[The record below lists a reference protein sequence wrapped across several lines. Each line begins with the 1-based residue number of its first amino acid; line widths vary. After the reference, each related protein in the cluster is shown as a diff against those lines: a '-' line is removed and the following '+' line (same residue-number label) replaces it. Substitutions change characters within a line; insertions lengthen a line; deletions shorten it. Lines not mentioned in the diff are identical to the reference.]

1 MLQFRQTKT
10 NQEISKVKW
19 VDFRPTGS
27 ITHGSPIEFYISGTG
42 DDYMDLKRTR
52 LYLKI
57 QVANSDG
64 SHLGIDDR
72 VGPINLMLHS
82 MFSQVDV
89 SLQNIQVG
97 NGVGSN
103 YSYKAYLDT
112 LINQGNATKK
122 SLLQAQGYFKDRA
135 GMMDESDPIN
145 GGNSGLAERFTM
157 VWNATSAVICDL
169 EGPLMSDLC
178 QQDLPLPNGINVRV
192 RLWPS
197 KAPFFLMTEV
207 DKEFKV
213 LIHEAVLKVCK
224 ISPSPQMVLRNEQ
237 HFSKSTAKYPYLRTE
252 IVTQNI
258 SSGLS

>member
-57 QVANSDG
+57 QVANTDG
-64 SHLGIDDR
+64 SHLGIYDR

-103 YSYKAYLDT
+103 YPYKAYLDT

-135 GMMDESDPIN
+135 GMMNESDPIN
-145 GGNSGLAERFTM
+145 DGNSGLAEVLQWCGM
-157 VWNATSAVICDL
+157 
-169 EGPLMSDLC
+169 
-178 QQDLPLPNGINVRV
+178 LP
-192 RLWPS
+192 
-197 KAPFFLMTEV
+197 
-207 DKEFKV
+207 V
-213 LIHEAVLKVCK
+213 L
-224 ISPSPQMVLRNEQ
+224 
-237 HFSKSTAKYPYLRTE
+237 
-252 IVTQNI
+252 
-258 SSGLS
+258 